1 MRKPM
6 KYNKIYIHISENVD
20 ALQETLNENIKQMN
34 DEKWEVSKVKIKAI
48 DKKSKFVKYLGEILY
63 KRIEYENDL

>member
-1 MRKPM
+1 M